1 MISSNSPFSSNLVRL
16 TPRQKHAV
24 PLILGALKRRGR
36 VQVGQDHEADVV
48 RMEVLPFSGM
58 QDEGFEREVNRRE
71 KGKKNQDYRGPKNG
85 PREQALI

>member
-16 TPRQKHAV
+16 TPRQKHAI
-24 PLILGALKRRGR
+24 PLILGARSIEEGCRLAHCTRQTWYTKMK
-36 VQVGQDHEADVV
+36 DK
-48 RMEVLPFSGM
+48 
-58 QDEGFEREVNRRE
+58 GFEREVNRRE

>member
-1 MISSNSPFSSNLVRL
+1 MISSNSPFSSNSVRL

-24 PLILGALKRRGR
+24 PLILAAWSIEEGCRMAR
-36 VQVGQDHEADVV
+36 VTHQKWYAWT
-48 RMEVLPFSGM
+48 
-58 QDEGFEREVNRRE
+58 QDEGFETEANRRE

>member
-1 MISSNSPFSSNLVRL
+1 MDGGITHDFFKQSIFVKFSKTDPPTKARHSLDIGG
-16 TPRQKHAV
+16 TEH
-24 PLILGALKRRGR
+24 RGR

-48 RMEVLPFSGM
+48 PMM